1 MTGQPMIRKRKQR
14 IQVLQSQLR
23 FLESGARS
31 KGFSGPV
38 GSGKTHALCW
48 QALRSAA
55 QNPGC
60 TGLLGAPTYPMLNDA
75 TLPTLLDLLGEYSIA
90 HKYGKAETF

>member
-1 MTGQPMIRKRKQR
+1 MTGQPTIRKSKQR
-14 IQVLQSQLR
+14 IQVLPSQLR

-48 QALRSAA
+48 QALRSESVDFDHLAM
-55 QNPGC
+55 NPAGVMK
-60 TGLLGAPTYPMLNDA
+60 GSA
-75 TLPTLLDLLGEYSIA
+75 
-90 HKYGKAETF
+90 